1 MPRRSLFVALIA
13 VAAALPLGCSDDDT
27 GAPAPPTTV
36 TSTAVPSSA
45 VPASSVPSS
54 SAPQSPEDQRFPDV
68 IAVDVEQAADG
79 TARFDVTVSSPYDTP
94 DRYADVWRIVGP
106 DGVVYGVRELAHDH
120 ANEQPFTRS
129 LDGVAIPDGVA
140 VVTVEAR
147 DSANGWGGATV
158 DADL

>member
-1 MPRRSLFVALIA
+1 MPRHRLLVVLIA
-13 VAAALPLGCSDDDT
+13 VAALALGCSDDEA
-27 GAPAPPTTV
+27 GAPPPAT
-36 TSTAVPSSA
+36 VPSTSG
-45 VPASSVPSS
+45 PASSVPASS
-54 SAPQSPEDQRFPDV
+54 PPDPPAEEQRFPDV
-68 IAVDVEQAADG
+68 LAVDVERAADG

-94 DRYADVWRIVGP
+94 DRYADAWRIVGP

-120 ANEQPFTRS
+120 ASEQPFTRS